1 MWDQAQQALL
11 ESVARLVTGLA
22 RLLPGMVALIVALG
36 VAAFVAWVVGAVL
49 RRSLGGL
56 DFDARTERWGWAGLA
71 ELAPQRSPSRLAVRL
86 VRFGVMFLGML
97 VGVAAL
103 DATMTTGLVMPVV
116 GYLPSLLAALVVTV
130 VGAAVAR
137 FLGRGVLIGAVN
149 MNLPHARLLS
159 VGVRWLVLVLTA
171 AIVLKH
177 LGIGAGLVDLAFGI
191 LFGGIVFALALA
203 VGLGSR
209 DLVSRTLERREQE
222 AREDATQTLEH
233 L

>member
-11 ESVARLVTGLA
+11 ESVARLVTGFA
-22 RLLPGMVALIVALG
+22 RLLPGMVAVIIAVG
-36 VAAFVAWVVGAVL
+36 VAAFVAWIAGAVL
-49 RRSLGGL
+49 RLSLRAL
-56 DFDARTERWGWAGLA
+56 DFDGTAERWRWAGLA
-71 ELAPQRSPSRLAVRL
+71 ELAPQRSPTQLAVRL
-86 VRFGVMFLGML
+86 VRLGVMFLGFV

-103 DATMTTGLVMPVV
+103 DATMTTGLVMPLL

-149 MNLPHARLLS
+149 MNLPYARLLS

-209 DLVSRTLERREQE
+209 DLVSRTLKRREEE
-222 AREDATQTLEH
+222 AREDAAHSLDH

>member
-11 ESVARLVTGLA
+11 ESVARLVTGFA

-36 VAAFVAWVVGAVL
+36 IAALVAWVAGAVL

-86 VRFGVMFLGML
+86 VRLGVMFLGML

-103 DATMTTGLVMPVV
+103 DATMTTGLVMPLL
-116 GYLPSLLAALVVTV
+116 GYLPSLLAALVVSV
-130 VGAAVAR
+130 VGAAVAG

-149 MNLPHARLLS
+149 MNLPHSRLLS

-222 AREDATQTLEH
+222 AREDAAQPLEH

>member
-36 VAAFVAWVVGAVL
+36 VAALLAWAIGAAL

-86 VRFGVMFLGML
+86 VRLGVMFLGML

-103 DATMTTGLVMPVV
+103 DATMTTGLVVPLL

-137 FLGRGVLIGAVN
+137 FMGRGVLIGAVN
-149 MNLPHARLLS
+149 MNLPHSRLLS

-222 AREDATQTLEH
+222 AREDAAQTLEH

>member
-11 ESVARLVTGLA
+11 ESVARLVTGFA

-36 VAAFVAWVVGAVL
+36 IAALVAWVAGAVL

-56 DFDARTERWGWAGLA
+56 DFDTRTERWGWAGFA
-71 ELAPQRSPSRLAVRL
+71 ELAPQRSPTRLAVRL
-86 VRFGVMFLGML
+86 VRLGVMFLGMV

-103 DATMTTGLVMPVV
+103 DATMTTGLVLPLL

-137 FLGRGVLIGAVN
+137 FMGRGVLIGAVN

-222 AREDATQTLEH
+222 AREDAAQTLEH

>member
-1 MWDQAQQALL
+1 MWDQAQEALL
-11 ESVARLVTGLA
+11 ESVTRLVTGFA
-22 RLLPGMVALIVALG
+22 RLLPGMVAVIIAVG
-36 VAAFVAWVVGAVL
+36 IAAFVAWIAGAVL
-49 RRSLGGL
+49 RRSLRAL
-56 DFDARTERWGWAGLA
+56 DFDGTAERWGWAGLA
-71 ELAPQRSPSRLAVRL
+71 ELAPQRSPTRLAVRL
-86 VRFGVMFLGML
+86 VRLGVMFLGFV

-103 DATMTTGLVMPVV
+103 DATMTTGLVMPLL

-149 MNLPHARLLS
+149 MNLPYARLLS

-177 LGIGAGLVDLAFGI
+177 LGIGAGLIDLAFGI

-209 DLVSRTLERREQE
+209 DLVSRTLKRREEE
-222 AREDATQTLEH
+222 AREDAAHSLDH

>member
-1 MWDQAQQALL
+1 MWDQAEQALL
-11 ESVARLVTGLA
+11 ESVARLVTGFA
-22 RLLPGMVALIVALG
+22 RLLPGTVALIVALG
-36 VAAFVAWVVGAVL
+36 VAAFMAWIAGALL
-49 RRSLGGL
+49 RRSLRAL
-56 DFDARTERWGWAGLA
+56 DFDAKAERWGWAGLA
-71 ELAPQRSPSRLAVRL
+71 ELAPQRSPTRLAVRL
-86 VRFGVMFLGML
+86 VRLGVMCLGII

-103 DATMTTGLVMPVV
+103 DATMTTGMVLPLL
-116 GYLPSLLAALVVTV
+116 GYFPSLLAALVVTV
-130 VGAAVAR
+130 VGAALAR

-149 MNLPHARLLS
+149 MNLPYARLLS
-159 VGVRWLVLVLTA
+159 AGVRWLVLVLTA

-209 DLVSRTLERREQE
+209 DLVSRTLKRREEE
-222 AREDATQTLEH
+222 ARDDAAHSLDH